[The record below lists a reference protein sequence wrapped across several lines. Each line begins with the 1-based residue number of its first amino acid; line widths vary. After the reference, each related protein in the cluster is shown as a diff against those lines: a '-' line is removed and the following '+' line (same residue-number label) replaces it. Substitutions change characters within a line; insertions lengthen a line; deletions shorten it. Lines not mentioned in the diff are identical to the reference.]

1 MNNLIHYCMFNLGD
15 NGSEGDVESDGLDD
29 FYESE
34 YEMEG
39 NTSNLDDF
47 EFDQNVDS
55 TIECVGVEE
64 NANEPVGNEP
74 VAGDEPFVNS
84 WERNLDERN
93 LSDDASLKDS
103 DSDEGVSGLFLGLV
117 LIWKNL
123 ILS

>member
-15 NGSEGDVESDGLDD
+15 NGSEGDVESYGLDD

-55 TIECVGVEE
+55 TH
-64 NANEPVGNEP
+64 
-74 VAGDEPFVNS
+74 
-84 WERNLDERN
+84 
-93 LSDDASLKDS
+93 
-103 DSDEGVSGLFLGLV
+103 
-117 LIWKNL
+117 
-123 ILS
+123 